1 MKTMTASHATGKG
14 RPDPSFSSAGNA
26 KAAIAEF
33 GKENVID
40 ATLGVLKDDKG
51 DFQTMKAVEE
61 CYRNLPGN
69 ELMDYAPIE
78 GLKEFL
84 DASIDYIFQGHRPAN
99 TYSTAVATPGG
110 TGGIHH
116 MIFNY
121 VEYGQQFLIPNWHWG
136 PYREIATENGRA
148 WDLYEMFGPDGKFS
162 LADLKEKTA
171 KLLKVQDSVMTI
183 FNTPAH
189 NPSGYTMSDADWK
202 EIMDYYRACAKD
214 AGKKIIVL
222 WDMAYMDYAGD
233 PDELRTFLRNFED
246 LPENILI
253 AIAFSMSKSFLI
265 YGMRSGALACLSS
278 SKEIAEE
285 FQQVNTF
292 SNRATWSNGSR
303 GAQRLLIEVMADKN
317 LKKKIDE
324 ERLIYKAML
333 EKRAAIF
340 VKEAKEEGLN
350 ILPYEAGFFITLPAK
365 DTAGLAAKLAK
376 KNIFVIPL
384 AKAIRFAVSAV
395 PTCQVPG
402 LARKVKD
409 VFAGHEV

>member
-1 MKTMTASHATGKG
+1 MKTMTASHAQGKG
-14 RPDPSFSSAGNA
+14 KPDPSFSSAGNA
-26 KAAIAEF
+26 KTAVAKY

-40 ATLGVLKDDKG
+40 ATLGVLNDDKG
-51 DFQTMKAVEE
+51 DFLTFKGVEE

-78 GLKEFL
+78 GLHDFL
-84 DASIDYIFQGHRPAN
+84 DAAIKYIFRGHQPKN

-110 TGGIHH
+110 TGAIHH

-121 VEYGQQFLIPNWHWG
+121 VEYGQKFLIPNWHWG
-136 PYREIATENGRA
+136 PYREIAFENGRT
-148 WDLYEMFGPDGKFS
+148 WDLYEMFGADGKFS
-162 LADLKEKTA
+162 LADLKEKTTN
-171 KLLKVQDSVMTI
+171 LLKVQDSVMTI

-202 EIMDYYRACAKD
+202 ELMDYYRACAKD
-214 AGKKIIVL
+214 NRKKIIVL

-233 PDELRTFLRNFED
+233 PDKLRTFLRNFEN

-253 AIAFSMSKSFLI
+253 AIAFSMSKSFLV

-278 SKEIAEE
+278 SKEVAEE
-285 FQQVNTF
+285 FQQVNTY

-303 GAQRLLIEVMADKN
+303 GAQRLLVEVMANED
-317 LKKKIDE
+317 LRKKIDE
-324 ERLIYKAML
+324 ERLTYKTML
-333 EKRAAIF
+333 ENRAAIF
-340 VKEAKEEGLN
+340 VKESEEEGLN

-365 DTAGLAAKLAK
+365 DTAGLAGKLAT

-395 PTCQVPG
+395 PTYQMPG